1 MAVVVFLDVVHRSFS
16 GEESKFA
23 TAIAKMAGWFGVE
36 LLPETP
42 QYQQLV
48 DASPWVLLVIFIGLT
63 YFGIRSTKRA
73 VPISPP
79 IAMVGAV
86 AGVLATYGLVRLLL
100 AVMPNGLIWSQTLAL
115 VLTLWVGFVGASMCT
130 YENRHLRVEAVQ
142 RFLPEK
148 IRPLVGFASG
158 LLTTTVCLVLL
169 WLSIRYVR
177 FNYEEYVITEG
188 KGGLFLGMDVPK
200 YLGFAALPIAF
211 AFMAIRFSVK
221 AIGALRGEV
230 EEPLDPVAAAGGAPA
245 PDAEGRMPSEVATEA
260 LVAPG
265 SSADDDEDEDEDE
278 EDSEDGE
285 PMESSID
292 TMTSRSEM
300 SRAQGSPRPQSKV
313 PTDAHPVL
321 ADVLAATK
329 GEIGKDAKPD
339 DGEDEDEDEG
349 EDDPNETR
357 EVEGPIVFS
366 DDTTSRGVLGDDE
379 EGDR

>member
-1 MAVVVFLDVVHRSFS
+1 ML
-16 GEESKFA
+16 
-23 TAIAKMAGWFGVE
+23 
-36 LLPETP
+36 
-42 QYQQLV
+42 
-48 DASPWVLLVIFIGLT
+48 
-63 YFGIRSTKRA
+63 
-73 VPISPP
+73 
-79 IAMVGAV
+79 GAV

-100 AVMPNGLIWSQTLAL
+100 VVMPNGLIWSQTLAL

-130 YENRHLRVEAVQ
+130 YQNRHLRVEAVQ

-148 IRPLVGFASG
+148 IRPVVGFVSG

-211 AFMAIRFSVK
+211 AFMAIRFAVK
-221 AIGALRGEV
+221 ALAALRGEV
-230 EEPLDPVAAAGGAPA
+230 EEPLDPVAAAGGV
-245 PDAEGRMPSEVATEA
+245 PDPEAEGRMPSEVATEA

-265 SSADDDEDEDEDE
+265 SSADEEE
-278 EDSEDGE
+278 EDDSDDGE

-300 SRAQGSPRPQSKV
+300 GREQSVPRPQSKV

-321 ADVLAATK
+321 ADLLAATK
-329 GEIGKDAKPD
+329 GEIDGD
-339 DGEDEDEDEG
+339 DDEDENE
-349 EDDPNETR
+349 PAETR
-357 EVEGPIVFS
+357 EVEGPILFS
-366 DDTTSRGVLGDDE
+366 EDTTSRGVLGDEPVE